1 MIRFLLNIVL
11 IISIFLSCYFEDAF
25 LSLWNPKVGERAQV
39 TLRLPQPE
47 AGRGL
52 PGSRQALGA
61 WQIGSPQEI
70 VPFMKKLDEQDLQLI
85 GHYRREAIGARHRDA
100 PLVLFTMIFMAG
112 FLAVLLDLPPRSGS
126 RSASSPNLVLTL
138 LILHLLLL
146 KVLLLATP
154 LPAAMLP
161 FGMLPLLLVALNQSR
176 VAAVGVSLAAAVLAS
191 LFVDRS
197 YAGVI
202 AILVAS
208 LTALAAADTLP
219 RRLAFFW
226 PAVLIGTAN
235 AIVFSV
241 LNSHSWQAAASLA
254 LTRASLDLASLS
266 ELATQPVVTG
276 TALAFCGGF
285 LAGPLALLLLPVLR
299 ATRYLSS
306 AIKLR
311 RFADLDHPALKK
323 LFSDARGTYQHSLG
337 VAHLAQSVGEAVGAD
352 SLLLRIGG
360 YYHDIG
366 KMLSPN
372 VYIENQFNTPN
383 PHDSLTPRES
393 AQRIFRHVTDGIRL
407 AAEYRLPKMVVDLI
421 PQHHGTLLL
430 EYFYAKA
437 VKGESK
443 TEVRKRDFRY
453 PGPKPQSLEA
463 AILMV
468 ADAVE
473 AASRTLEQ
481 PNRHA
486 FDRLVRL
493 IIVKRIADGQF
504 SECDLDTIQIEKIT
518 DALVDGLEA
527 MFHGRI
533 RYPWQQ
539 AEKR

>member
-1 MIRFLLNIVL
+1 MIRLLLNIVL

-25 LSLWNPKVGERAQV
+25 LTLWQPRVGERAPV
-39 TLRLPQPE
+39 GLRLPQPD

-52 PGSRQALGA
+52 PHSRQANGV
-61 WQIGSPQEI
+61 WQISPPQVI
-70 VPFMKKLDEQDLQLI
+70 VPFMKTLDEQDIRLI
-85 GHYRREAIGARHRDA
+85 DNYRRDVSATNHRDT
-100 PLVLFTMIFMAG
+100 PFILFTMVFMVG
-112 FLAVLLDLPPRSGS
+112 FVAVFLDLPPHAGS
-126 RSASSPNLVLTL
+126 RSASSPNLILTL

-146 KVLLLATP
+146 KVLLLAAP
-154 LPAAMLP
+154 WPAAMLP
-161 FGMLPLLLVALNQSR
+161 FGVLPLLLVALNQR
-176 VAAVGVSLAAAVLAS
+176 RTAAVGVSLAAAVLAS

-197 YAGVI
+197 YPGVI
-202 AILVAS
+202 AILAAT
-208 LTALAAADTLP
+208 LTALAAAYTMP
-219 RRLAFFW
+219 KRLAFLW
-226 PAVLIGTAN
+226 PAVLIGTVN
-235 AIVFSV
+235 AALFAV
-241 LNSHSWQAAASLA
+241 LNSFDWQAAAR
-254 LTRASLDLASLS
+254 LTLTLRSLDLSSLS
-266 ELATQPVVTG
+266 ELVTQPVVRG

-299 ATRYLSS
+299 ATRYLST

-323 LFSDARGTYQHSLG
+323 LFSDARGTYQHSIG
-337 VAHLAQSVGEAVGAD
+337 VAHLARSVGAAVDAD

-366 KMLSPN
+366 KMLSPSDF
-372 VYIENQFNTPN
+372 IENQFNTPN
-383 PHDSLTPRES
+383 PHDSLSPQES
-393 AQRIFRHVTDGIRL
+393 AQRIFRHVTEGVRL
-407 AAEYRLPKMVVDLI
+407 AAEYRLPKMLVDLI

-430 EYFYAKA
+430 DYFYTKA
-437 VKGESK
+437 VKGEPT
-443 TEVRKRDFRY
+443 TEIRKRDFRY
-453 PGPKPQSLEA
+453 PGPKPQSREA

-481 PNRHA
+481 PNRHT
-486 FDRLVRL
+486 FERLVRL

-504 SECDLDTIQIEKIT
+504 SECNLDTIQIEKII

-539 AEKR
+539 EATP

>member
-1 MIRFLLNIVL
+1 MIRLLLNIVL
-11 IISIFLSCYFEDAF
+11 IIGIFLSCYFEDAF
-25 LSLWNPKVGERAQV
+25 LTLWNPRVGERAPV
-39 TLRLPQPE
+39 TLRLPQPD
-47 AGRGL
+47 AGLGL
-52 PGSRQALGA
+52 SDSRPAAGS
-61 WQIGSPQEI
+61 WQIGFPQAI
-70 VPFMKKLDEQDLQLI
+70 IPFMKTLDEQDLLLI
-85 GHYRREAIGARHRDA
+85 DTYRRDAITTRHRNA
-100 PLVLFTMIFMAG
+100 PFILFTMLFMAG
-112 FLAVLLDLPPRSGS
+112 FLAVFLDLPPRAGS

-146 KVLLLATP
+146 KVLLLAAP

-161 FGMLPLLLVALNQSR
+161 FGVLPLLLVALNQSR
-176 VAAVGVSLAAAVLAS
+176 ATAVGVSLAAAVLAS

-197 YAGVI
+197 YPGLI

-208 LTALAAADTLP
+208 LTALAAAYTLP
-219 RRLAFFW
+219 KRLAFLW

-235 AIVFSV
+235 AVVFSV
-241 LNSHSWQAAASLA
+241 LNAPDWQATASLA
-254 LTRASLDLASLS
+254 RTLAPRDLSSLA
-266 ELATQPVVTG
+266 ELGTQPVVAG

-285 LAGPLALLLLPVLR
+285 LAGPLALLLLPGLR

-323 LFSDARGTYQHSLG
+323 LFSDAPGTYQHSMG
-337 VAHLAQSVGEAVGAD
+337 VAHLAQSVGEAVDAD

-366 KMLSPN
+366 KMRSPN
-372 VYIENQFNTPN
+372 DYIENQFNSPN
-383 PHDSLTPRES
+383 PHNSLSPWES
-393 AQRIFRHVTDGIRL
+393 TQRIFRHVTDGVLL
-407 AAEYRLPKMVVDLI
+407 AAEYRLPKMVVALI

-430 EYFYAKA
+430 EFFYTKA

-453 PGPKPQSLEA
+453 PGPKPQSREA

-473 AASRTLEQ
+473 AASRTLQQ
-481 PNRHA
+481 PNRHT

-539 AEKR
+539 TAKR